1 MQAQAVAKY
10 LKISPSKV
18 RSDLDQVRA
27 LPVEEALSRLAASPR
42 KGARLLEKVIASAVA
57 NLKGKGKVADDR
69 IYIKEI
75 KADKGPLIPPYKYRA
90 RARGMA
96 SRLRSR
102 TCHLTVVVAEMA
114 PESEAGEPAP
124 HA

>member
-10 LKISPSKV
+10 LRISPTKV
-18 RSDLDQVRA
+18 RPVINQIRS
-27 LPVEEALSRLAASPR
+27 LPAEEALARLAASPR

-57 NLKGKGKVADDR
+57 NLKEKEKVADDQ

-75 KADKGPLIPPYKYRA
+75 MADKGPMIPPYKYRA

-96 SRLRSR
+96 SRIRRR
-102 TCHLTVVVAEMA
+102 TCHIKVVVAELA
-114 PESEAGEPAP
+114 PDPAAGEEPP
-124 HA
+124 KD